1 MSSVPPLAIEQPRRW
16 MPARR
21 HGAAE
26 SRAGPARS
34 AGSRSHDPRGSA
46 VSYAFVA
53 DASFAELRSVED
65 RELIALVGQSDRA
78 AFRELY
84 ERHAPSLLAA
94 LRRLSP
100 GSDCEDLLQEVFL
113 AVWRRS
119 ALYRPERGEPL
130 TWLFAILRNKV
141 IDHRR
146 RLSARPRYEELDVE
160 RTQPAAPAADPG
172 DRRLVLEQALV
183 ALRPDERRALEMTY
197 FAGLT
202 YEEAAATL
210 EVPLGTLKSRISAGL
225 RRLRDNLGGAP

>member
-1 MSSVPPLAIEQPRRW
+1 MVVADVQPGVIQGPLGCFVPDSIVG
-16 MPARR
+16 
-21 HGAAE
+21 GA
-26 SRAGPARS
+26 SRG
-34 AGSRSHDPRGSA
+34 
-46 VSYAFVA
+46 VCCAFVLEG
-53 DASFAELRSVED
+53 SVAELRSLED
-65 RELIALVGQSDRA
+65 RELIALVGRSDRA

-84 ERHAPSLLAA
+84 ERHAPSLHSA
-94 LRRLSP
+94 LRRLCP

-119 ALYRPERGEPL
+119 SLYRPERGEPL

-146 RLSARPRYEELDVE
+146 RASARPRYQELDSE
-160 RTQPAAPAADPG
+160 RTQTPAPAADPG

-183 ALRPDERRALEMTY
+183 ALRPEERRALEMTY

-202 YEEAAATL
+202 YEEAATAL

-225 RRLRDNLGGAP
+225 RRLRGALGGPST

>member
-1 MSSVPPLAIEQPRRW
+1 M
-16 MPARR
+16 
-21 HGAAE
+21 
-26 SRAGPARS
+26 
-34 AGSRSHDPRGSA
+34 
-46 VSYAFVA
+46 
-53 DASFAELRSVED
+53 AELRSAED
-65 RELIALVGQSDRA
+65 RELIALVSQSDRA

-84 ERHAPSLLAA
+84 ERHSPCLLAA
-94 LRRLSP
+94 LRRLCP
-100 GSDCEDLLQEVFL
+100 GTDCEDLLQEVFL

-146 RLSARPRYEELDVE
+146 RLAARPRYEELDPE
-160 RTQPAAPAADPG
+160 RSEATAPAADPG

-183 ALRPDERRALEMTY
+183 TLRPDERRALEMTY

-225 RRLRDNLGGAP
+225 RRLRDALGGGQ

>member
-1 MSSVPPLAIEQPRRW
+1 VIQGPLGRFVPDLI
-16 MPARR
+16 
-21 HGAAE
+21 
-26 SRAGPARS
+26 
-34 AGSRSHDPRGSA
+34 AGSGPGGVCCSFVLEGSL
-46 VSYAFVA
+46 
-53 DASFAELRSVED
+53 AELRSLQD
-65 RELIALVGQSDRA
+65 RELIALVGRSDRA

-84 ERHAPSLLAA
+84 ERHAASLHSA
-94 LRRLSP
+94 LRRLCP
-100 GSDCEDLLQEVFL
+100 GTDCEDLLQEVFL

-119 ALYRPERGEPL
+119 SLYRPERGEPL

-146 RLSARPRYEELDVE
+146 RASARPRYEELDEE
-160 RTQPAAPAADPG
+160 RAQTAAPDTDPG

-202 YEEAAATL
+202 YEEAATAL

-225 RRLRDNLGGAP
+225 RRLRDALGGEAT

>member
-1 MSSVPPLAIEQPRRW
+1 VGLADIRASVAW
-16 MPARR
+16 
-21 HGAAE
+21 
-26 SRAGPARS
+26 GPA
-34 AGSRSHDPRGSA
+34 GSA
-46 VSYAFVA
+46 VCSTFVL
-53 DASFAELRSVED
+53 DGSLAELRSAED
-65 RELIALVGQSDRA
+65 RDLIALVGQSDRA

-84 ERHAPSLLAA
+84 ERHAPRLLAA
-94 LRRLSP
+94 LRRLCP
-100 GSDCEDLLQEVFL
+100 GTDYEDLLQEVFL

-119 ALYRPERGEPL
+119 SLYRPDRGEPL

-146 RLSARPRYEELDVE
+146 RAAARPRYEELDLE
-160 RTQPAAPAADPG
+160 RSQPAAPVADPG

-225 RRLRDNLGGAP
+225 RRMRDTLGSGP

>member
-1 MSSVPPLAIEQPRRW
+1 L
-16 MPARR
+16 
-21 HGAAE
+21 
-26 SRAGPARS
+26 
-34 AGSRSHDPRGSA
+34 
-46 VSYAFVA
+46 
-53 DASFAELRSVED
+53 AELRSLGD
-65 RELIALVGQSDRA
+65 RELIALVGRNDRA

-84 ERHAPSLLAA
+84 ERHAGSLHSA
-94 LRRLSP
+94 LRRLCP
-100 GSDCEDLLQEVFL
+100 GTDCEDLLQEVFL

-119 ALYRPERGEPL
+119 SLYRPERGEPL

-146 RLSARPRYEELDVE
+146 RASARPRYEELDTE
-160 RTQPAAPAADPG
+160 RTEPPAPDADPG

-202 YEEAAATL
+202 YEEAATAL

-225 RRLRDNLGGAP
+225 RRLRDALGGEET

>member
-1 MSSVPPLAIEQPRRW
+1 LV
-16 MPARR
+16 
-21 HGAAE
+21 
-26 SRAGPARS
+26 
-34 AGSRSHDPRGSA
+34 
-46 VSYAFVA
+46 
-53 DASFAELRSVED
+53 ELRSLED
-65 RELIALVGQSDRA
+65 RELIALVGRSDRA

-84 ERHAPSLLAA
+84 ERHASSLHSA
-94 LRRLSP
+94 LRRLCP
-100 GSDCEDLLQEVFL
+100 GTECEDLLQEVFL

-119 ALYRPERGEPL
+119 SLYRPERGEPL

-146 RLSARPRYEELDVE
+146 RVSARPRYEELDTE
-160 RTQPAAPAADPG
+160 RAEPPAPVADPG

-202 YEEAAATL
+202 YEEAATAL

-225 RRLRDNLGGAP
+225 RRLREALGGRET

>member
-1 MSSVPPLAIEQPRRW
+1 VTQGPLGRFVPDFIV
-16 MPARR
+16 
-21 HGAAE
+21 G
-26 SRAGPARS
+26 SGP
-34 AGSRSHDPRGSA
+34 GG
-46 VSYAFVA
+46 VCCAFVLEG
-53 DASFAELRSVED
+53 SLAELRSLED
-65 RELIALVGQSDRA
+65 RELIARVGRSDRA

-84 ERHAPSLLAA
+84 DRHAASLHSA
-94 LRRLSP
+94 LRRLCP

-119 ALYRPERGEPL
+119 SLYRPERGEPL

-146 RLSARPRYEELDVE
+146 RASARPRYEELDVE
-160 RTQPAAPAADPG
+160 RAEPSAPDADPG

-202 YEEAAATL
+202 YEEAASAL
-210 EVPLGTLKSRISAGL
+210 EVPLGTLKSRISTGL
-225 RRLRDNLGGAP
+225 RRLRDALGGGVA

>member
-1 MSSVPPLAIEQPRRW
+1 VYQESDSVPEVCC
-16 MPARR
+16 
-21 HGAAE
+21 G
-26 SRAGPARS
+26 
-34 AGSRSHDPRGSA
+34 
-46 VSYAFVA
+46 FVP
-53 DASFAELRSVED
+53 DESFAELRSTED

-84 ERHAPSLLAA
+84 DRHSPSLLAA
-94 LRRLSP
+94 LRRLCP
-100 GSDCEDLLQEVFL
+100 GTDSEDLLQEVFL

-119 ALYRPERGEPL
+119 SLYRPERGEPS

-146 RLSARPRYEELDVE
+146 RLAARPRYEVLDVE
-160 RTQPAAPAADPG
+160 RSQAPAPPADPG

-183 ALRPDERRALEMTY
+183 TLRPDERRALEMTY

-202 YEEAAATL
+202 YEEAAETL

-225 RRLRDNLGGAP
+225 RRLRDELGSVA